1 MPKANIIIIDDK
13 PENIK
18 LLRKILQNSDYF
30 VRAMTD
36 PALALESISAQ
47 LPDLILLD
55 ISMPEMSGFEVCRIL
70 KETPKTAA
78 IPIIFI
84 SAKIEL
90 KDKIEAFSLG
100 GVDYITKPFH
110 EIEVLAR
117 SGAHLDLARSRNI
130 LQTKNLELTRE
141 ISLRRAAEKE
151 QRRLIQELGRVAV
164 TDRLTGLY
172 NRVKLD
178 ETMTGEYDRAQRN
191 GNPFAMILLD
201 IDHFKKINDNHG
213 HPAGDAVLIKLAQI
227 LTHTIRKTD
236 IVGRWGGEEFLII
249 SPETDGPGAANLAG
263 KLRMSIESNVF
274 PAVGRVTGSFG
285 VASYQQGDTITRMIE
300 RTDQALYAAKEKG
313 RNRVEMEGLI

>member
-130 LQTKNLELTRE
+130 LQAKNLELTRE

-263 KLRMSIESNVF
+263 KLRLSIESNVF
-274 PAVGRVTGSFG
+274 PTVGRVTASFG
-285 VASYQQGDTITRMIE
+285 VASYQQRDTITRMIE

-313 RNRVEMEGLI
+313 RNRVEMED